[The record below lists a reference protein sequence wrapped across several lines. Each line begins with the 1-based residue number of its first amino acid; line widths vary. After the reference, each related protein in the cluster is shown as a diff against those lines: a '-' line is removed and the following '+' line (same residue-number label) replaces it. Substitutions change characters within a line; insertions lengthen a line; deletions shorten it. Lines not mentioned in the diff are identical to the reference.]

1 MRGHPATDDA
11 TSFAGDW
18 DQGACC
24 NSAENFVLL
33 AGYIGLVGTMAVKI
47 DYATGTSS
55 G

>member
-1 MRGHPATDDA
+1 MQGHPATNDA
-11 TSFAGDW
+11 TASAGDW

-24 NSAENFVLL
+24 NSAENFVKL

-47 DYATGTSS
+47 DYVKGTSA